1 MNYHKL
7 TDCENEILLEFAE
20 FDNGTGVRECHLMM
34 HQMNPLRTF
43 AEQLSGLVK
52 SIENVRKERYPDFKM
67 VFGRCFVSDAANQE
81 QPVLACLRK
90 SDGVI
95 SVIEQPPL
103 NGTKLAMWAY
113 LQTDVEIRA
122 LADNIAETRHN
133 GYRHLWSS
141 MVTAEEC
148 GAYGQTKRAFGDYI
162 EGLSS
167 TGYDFANDCM
177 RTWLF
182 VNDIDNKYPAVV
194 NARNEVF
201 DTWNLTR
208 STHFISSTGIYGRKA
223 ASGIAVQMDAYAMK
237 GLSAKQVE
245 HLYAPTHMNP
255 THEYGV
261 RFERGT
267 CIKFGDRREVLIS
280 GTASID
286 NNGEIVHKGDIRS
299 QTHRMWENVGVL
311 LAEADCSFADV
322 GHMIVYLRDSS
333 DYLVV
338 RTLFNERFPEVPT
351 VIVHAP
357 VCRPGWLIEMEC
369 MATKADMNE
378 QFRSF

>member
-7 TDCENEILLEFAE
+7 TDCGNDILLELAE
-20 FDNGTGVRECHLMM
+20 FDNGTGVKECHLIM
-34 HQMNPLRTF
+34 HQVNPRRTF
-43 AEQLSGLVK
+43 VEQLSGLVR
-52 SIENVRKERYPDFKM
+52 SFGSVLKERYPDFKM

-81 QPVLACLRK
+81 QAVQACTREFG
-90 SDGVI
+90 GVI

-103 NGTKLAMWAY
+103 NGTKIAMWAY
-113 LQTDVEIRA
+113 LQTDVEIRV

-133 GYRHLWSS
+133 GYRHMWSS
-141 MVTAEEC
+141 MVPAEEG

-167 TGYDFANDCM
+167 AGYDFASDCV

-182 VNDIDNKYPAVV
+182 VNDIDNNYPAVV
-194 NARNEVF
+194 NARNDVF

-208 STHFISSTGIYGRKA
+208 HTHFIASTGIAGRKA
-223 ASGIAVQMDAYAMK
+223 VPSIAVQMDAYAVK
-237 GLSAKQVE
+237 GLSAGQVR

-267 CIKFGDRREVLIS
+267 CIEFGDRREVLIS

-286 NNGEIVHKGDIRS
+286 NKGEIVHLGDICRQVS
-299 QTHRMWENVGVL
+299 RMWENVGVL
-311 LAEADCSFADV
+311 LAEAGCSFVDV

-333 DYLVV
+333 DYIVV
-338 RTLFNERFPEVPT
+338 RTLFSERFPGVPA

-357 VCRPGWLIEMEC
+357 VCRSGWLVEMEC
-369 MATKADMNE
+369 MATKAEKNE
-378 QFRSF
+378 RFRSF